1 MKRRKNEDEHENLE
15 RWLITYAD
23 LITLLLAF
31 FIMMYTFSK
40 QDAQR
45 YQEVTEYLRAIF
57 KGGSGAM
64 GPPGGGAAAS
74 NSMINA
80 LPKHGGGAEIQRE
93 EVRKQLEKEVKALT
107 ENTEHKNK
115 ISVFQDER
123 GIVIRIMDRAFFEG
137 GKAELKDSAK
147 RALQKI
153 APIIKNADSQI
164 RIEGHTDDVPINT
177 HEFKSNWELSTRRA
191 TEVVRHLI
199 EKYDF
204 PAQDIAASGYAEY
217 RPVAGND
224 TAENR
229 ALNRR
234 IEIILV
240 QADKAKAAAAT
251 PQVQPTVLP
260 AMQQVQPPVVPTAP
274 QKQQTP
280 VPPTSQKQ
288 PAAKPQLQPGTI
300 RVTPQGQQ
308 RSINVTPEGLP
319 ALLSTHPAQ
328 PGAVPSA
335 SAPFNTGRK

>member
-1 MKRRKNEDEHENLE
+1 MKKRRNEDEHENLE

-45 YQEVTEYLRAIF
+45 YQEVTQYLRAIF
-57 KGGSGAM
+57 KGGSGVMNA
-64 GPPGGGAAAS
+64 GGGGASAQT
-74 NSMINA
+74 MINA
-80 LPKHGGGAEIQRE
+80 LPKQGSGAEIQRE
-93 EVRKQLEKEVKALT
+93 EVRRQLENEVKKLT

-123 GIVIRIMDRAFFEG
+123 GIVIRIMDRAFFDEG
-137 GKAELKDSAK
+137 RAELKDSAK
-147 RALQKI
+147 KALQKI
-153 APIIKNADSQI
+153 APIIMNANSQI
-164 RIEGHTDDVPINT
+164 RIEGHTDDVPIKT
-177 HEFKSNWELSTRRA
+177 REFRSNWELSTRRA

-217 RPVAGND
+217 RPVAAND

-240 QADKAKAAAAT
+240 QGNRSEVSAAAT
-251 PQVQPTVLP
+251 HVQTGVTPIATPVQPSAVP
-260 AMQQVQPPVVPTAP
+260 ATPQAQQ
-274 QKQQTP
+274 
-280 VPPTSQKQ
+280 
-288 PAAKPQLQPGTI
+288 GMI
-300 RVTPQGQQ
+300 RVTPKGQQ
-308 RSINVTPEGLP
+308 GAIRTTPQELP
-319 ALLSTHPAQ
+319 ALLSTPQQQQGGVPAA
-328 PGAVPSA
+328 P
-335 SAPFNTGRK
+335 APFNTGRK